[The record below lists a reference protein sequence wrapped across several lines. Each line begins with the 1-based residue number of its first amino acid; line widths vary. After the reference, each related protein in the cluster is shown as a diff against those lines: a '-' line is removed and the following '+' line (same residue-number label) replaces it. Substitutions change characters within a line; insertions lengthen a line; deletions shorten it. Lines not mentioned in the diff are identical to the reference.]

1 MDKIVHGWSTFISLF
16 PFMTL
21 FVSYVENGLMFCGG
35 SYLGNGYVV
44 TAAHCVPSPSFLND
58 YDVDMRIYFDIQ
70 TLVEFKS
77 EDTPFYTVDD
87 IFIHPDYNNETFQY
101 DVALL
106 HISEFSP
113 FLDEWKDRRF
123 IHISND
129 TSKEI
134 AGTKLEIIGYGNKYD
149 GEENSQ
155 VFRHSLQQGEVS
167 VCPIDEAHSNLGGI
181 TIDPESMLLAEG
193 VQPDWWDGEVTDSC
207 AGDSGGPLFWTMEK
221 EGVNISTLVG
231 IVSWGISCGQPVYPG
246 VYARITPL
254 FEWIQS
260 FLSL

>member
-1 MDKIVHGWSTFISLF
+1 MDKVVHGWSTFISLF

-44 TAAHCVPSPSFLND
+44 TAAHCVPSPFLLDN
-58 YDVDMRIYFDIQ
+58 DVDMRIYFDIQ

-87 IFIHPDYNNETFQY
+87 IFIHPNYNNETFQY

-113 FLDEWKDRRF
+113 FLGEWKDRRF
-123 IHISND
+123 IHISKD
-129 TSKEI
+129 TSKDV

-155 VFRHSLQQGEVS
+155 VFRHSLQQGEVT
-167 VCPIDEAHSNLGGI
+167 VCPIDEAHSNLGGM

-207 AGDSGGPLFWTMEK
+207 TGDSGGPLFWTMEK

-260 FLSL
+260 FLSR